1 MYLFFLFAETLEEYI
16 AALSRPI
23 SVSTLSRSVAM
34 IITFSYI
41 QQEQCKISYAVPM
54 LRVNPK
60 GVVVLVYDSRKD
72 ILLISEF
79 YKWNMVAF
87 LVTWLVLHCSLF
99 PLSVLSDSLVDCC
112 CGYRASIEGTKLG
125 EPWYFESE
133 RVLGPKDLHTLNEF
147 MRVGY

>member
-1 MYLFFLFAETLEEYI
+1 
-16 AALSRPI
+16 
-23 SVSTLSRSVAM
+23 
-34 IITFSYI
+34 
-41 QQEQCKISYAVPM
+41 M

-60 GVVVLVYDSRKD
+60 GVVVLVYDSHKD

-99 PLSVLSDSLVDCC
+99 LPSVLSDSLVDCC
-112 CGYRASIEGTKLG
+112 CGYRALIEGTKLG
-125 EPWYFESE
+125 KPWYFESE
-133 RVLGPKDLHTLNEF
+133 RVLGPKDLHTLYEF